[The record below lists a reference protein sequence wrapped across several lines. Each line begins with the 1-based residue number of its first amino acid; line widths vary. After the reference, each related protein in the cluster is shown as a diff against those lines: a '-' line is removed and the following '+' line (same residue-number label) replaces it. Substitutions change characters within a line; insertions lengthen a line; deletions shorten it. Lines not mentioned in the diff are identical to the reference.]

1 MYSAVTNN
9 IRVAVEPSYSPE
21 RSLPD
26 EGLHFWLYTIEIAN
40 LGRRTVQLTHRH
52 WIITD
57 ASGKRQDVR
66 GVGVVGEQPRLEPG
80 QSFRYTSG
88 CPLGKSSGM
97 MQGAYRMVAEDGEE
111 FEVAV
116 PAFSLDIPSAP
127 RVVN

>member
-1 MYSAVTNN
+1 MYLAVTNN
-9 IRVAVEPSYSPE
+9 IRVAVEPAYSPE

-26 EGLHFWLYTIEIAN
+26 EGLHFWLYTIEIVN

-52 WIITD
+52 WVITD
-57 ASGKRQDVR
+57 ASGKRQEVR
-66 GVGVVGEQPRLEPG
+66 GVGVIGEQPRLAPG

-88 CPLGKSSGM
+88 CPLGEPSGM

-111 FEVAV
+111 FEVTV

>member
-1 MYSAVTNN
+1 M
-9 IRVAVEPSYSPE
+9 
-21 RSLPD
+21 
-26 EGLHFWLYTIEIAN
+26 
-40 LGRRTVQLTHRH
+40 QLTHRH
-52 WIITD
+52 WVITD
-57 ASGKRQDVR
+57 ASGRRQEVR

-88 CPLGKSSGM
+88 CPLGEPSGM

>member
-52 WIITD
+52 WVITD

-88 CPLGKSSGM
+88 CPLGESSGM

-111 FEVAV
+111 FEVTV

>member
-1 MYSAVTNN
+1 MYSAVTNH

-40 LGRRTVQLTHRH
+40 LGRRAVQLTHRH
-52 WIITD
+52 WVIID
-57 ASGKRQDVR
+57 ASGRRQEVR

-88 CPLGKSSGM
+88 CPLGEPSGM

-116 PAFSLDIPSAP
+116 PPFSLDIPSAP